1 MESVAK
7 LTDFESRLGYEFVD
21 RALLET
27 ARTHRSAAHELALGR
42 HYERMEF
49 LGDSVLG
56 LVVSEWLYRELA
68 ESREGDLAL
77 RKSQLVSA
85 DSLAAYAEKLD
96 LGSLLL
102 LSQGEDRSGGRSKSS
117 LLADSMEAVLGAVY
131 LDGGLAAARGVI
143 ESFVDF
149 AYNRADPGRS
159 DAKSSL
165 QEELQGMGLETP
177 IYRVLAEEG
186 PDHRKI
192 FTVEV
197 LVDGVPAGEGSG
209 SSKKIAEQS
218 AAQEALAARPW
229 SVQD

>member
-1 MESVAK
+1 MESAAK
-7 LTDFESRLGYEFVD
+7 LADFESRLGYQFVD
-21 RALLET
+21 RAFLET

-102 LSQGEDRSGGRSKSS
+102 LSQGEERSGGRAKSS

-131 LDGGLAAARGVI
+131 LDGGLDAARRVI
-143 ESFVDF
+143 ESFLDF
-149 AYNRADPGRS
+149 AYTRADPGRS

-165 QEELQGMGLETP
+165 QEELQGMGLEPP
-177 IYRVLAEEG
+177 IYRVVAEEG

-209 SSKKIAEQS
+209 SSKKIAEQF